1 MLHQKMLTSAA
12 GREAVAHLQIACEV
26 SERQA
31 CSALGADRISV
42 RYRSRRSDD
51 AAARARLCEPV
62 SVRRR
67 LGYRRLHIL
76 LRREGI
82 VMNQKLRWLYQ
93 P

>member
-1 MLHQKMLTSAA
+1 MLTSAA
-12 GREAVAHLQIACEV
+12 GREAVAHVQIACEV

-67 LGYRRLHIL
+67 LGYLLAKKSRSTVNCPIL
-76 LRREGI
+76 A
-82 VMNQKLRWLYQ
+82 WSFSTSSS
-93 P
+93 